1 MFIGHLVQLAVDDI
15 KIGTLGKRGDVLGTN
30 KCADYSIPSSA
41 AAGWPGMRLSRSAA
55 DPR

>member
-41 AAGWPGMRLSRSAA
+41 RAGWPGMRLSWSAA